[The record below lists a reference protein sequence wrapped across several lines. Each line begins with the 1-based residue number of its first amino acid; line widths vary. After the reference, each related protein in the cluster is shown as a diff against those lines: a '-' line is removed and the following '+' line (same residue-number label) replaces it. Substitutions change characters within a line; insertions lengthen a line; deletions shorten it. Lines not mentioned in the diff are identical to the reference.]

1 MNDLASIFKA
11 LADPIRLRIL
21 LLLAS
26 EGELCVCDLMAVL
39 GLPQSTVSR
48 HLAYLKRSGWLDGH
62 RQGAWMYY
70 RIRVESCP
78 LCVELLST
86 LSNHAANRPE
96 AVADRASLA
105 TFLKDKPRSC
115 S

>member
-1 MNDLASIFKA
+1 
-11 LADPIRLRIL
+11 
-21 LLLAS
+21 
-26 EGELCVCDLMAVL
+26 
-39 GLPQSTVSR
+39 
-48 HLAYLKRSGWLDGH
+48 
-62 RQGAWMYY
+62 MYY